1 VTDPAAPA
9 PRILYID
16 DDDGLRRLVK
26 RALER
31 RGFAVETAPD
41 GAAGLALAERGGFDL
56 VAVDHYM
63 PGLDG
68 LQTLERL
75 RALPCPPPVIYV
87 TGSEESRVA
96 VAALKAGAID
106 YVVKAIGEDFFDL
119 LSSAIGQSL
128 AQVSLLREKEAAEA
142 QLRESNARLQAML
155 HEVNHRVANSLQ
167 LVSAFVHMQA
177 REAADTEAKA
187 ALADTQRR
195 IAAIAQVHRRLY
207 TSDSV
212 TSVDMAEYLGALVEE
227 LEETWSTP
235 DSPRALSLV
244 AEPVRLGTDKAV
256 AVGVIVNE
264 LVSNAC
270 KYAYPAAQA
279 GEVRVRLVQ
288 AGGDFLL
295 RVEDDGC
302 GMPAD
307 GTPKGT
313 GLGSRLIDAMAKTLR
328 AALAYEDGS
337 PGVCAT
343 IRAAC

>member
-1 VTDPAAPA
+1 MAEAEATS
-9 PRILYID
+9 RILYID
-16 DDDGLRRLVK
+16 DDEGLRRLVS
-26 RALER
+26 RALQR
-31 RGFAVETAPD
+31 RGFEVDCATGGKEGVAM
-41 GAAGLALAERGGFDL
+41 AADRPYDL

-63 PGLDG
+63 PGQDG
-68 LQTLERL
+68 LTTLQQL
-75 RALPCPPPVIYV
+75 RKLPDPPPVIYV

-106 YVVKAIGEDFFDL
+106 YVVKTVGEEFFDL
-119 LSSAIGQSL
+119 LARAIEQGIARVRLQ
-128 AQVSLLREKEAAEA
+128 AEKARTDE
-142 QLRESNARLQAML
+142 QLRESNERLQAML

-177 REAADTEAKA
+177 RSVGNDDAKA

-207 TSDSV
+207 TSDTV
-212 TSVDMAEYLGALVEE
+212 NKVDMAEYLGSLLGE

-235 DSPRALSLV
+235 EAPRALTLS
-244 AEPVRLGTDKAV
+244 ADPIELGTDKAV

-270 KYAYPAAQA
+270 KYAYGARAT
-279 GEVRVRLVQ
+279 GEVRVAFR
-288 AGGDFLL
+288 AEGDKFML

-307 GTPKGT
+307 GAIKGT
-313 GLGSRLIDAMAKTLR
+313 GLGSKLVNAMATTLKAAVDYDQTHKGVR
-328 AALAYEDGS
+328 ATLLA
-337 PGVCAT
+337 
-343 IRAAC
+343 AA